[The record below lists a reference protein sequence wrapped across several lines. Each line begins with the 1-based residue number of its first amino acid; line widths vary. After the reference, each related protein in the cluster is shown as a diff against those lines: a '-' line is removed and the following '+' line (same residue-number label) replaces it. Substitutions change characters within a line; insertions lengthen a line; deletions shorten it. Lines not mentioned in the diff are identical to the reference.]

1 MSALLMD
8 DVLKPAMLTTND
20 TINQILQQIAP
31 LSDDRLLQLA
41 DCRKLST
48 LIDHLL
54 KASKQ
59 HSRPDLSRGCL
70 GTTGQA

>member
-54 KASKQ
+54 KASKPVSYT
-59 HSRPDLSRGCL
+59 HLTLPTKRIV
-70 GTTGQA
+70 